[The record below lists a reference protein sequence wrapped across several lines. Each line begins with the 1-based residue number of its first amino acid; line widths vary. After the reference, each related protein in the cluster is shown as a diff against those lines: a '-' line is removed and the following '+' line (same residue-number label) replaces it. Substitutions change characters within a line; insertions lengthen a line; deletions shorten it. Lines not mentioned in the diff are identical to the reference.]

1 MENALQSRGVL
12 GAAPWTKDTPLAP
25 AREPAGADA
34 TTPAAPGA
42 AGDRLVLRPG
52 AAHSYCVG
60 LITPASMA
68 GDCVWPIS
76 RAQHPRHTGGVR
88 YAVPS
93 LAGGSAA
100 LYVCSVRKQW
110 VEDFRYRA
118 LGEKSGKTLIGVEQ
132 VCFNPGR
139 FSGLAA

>member
-1 MENALQSRGVL
+1 
-12 GAAPWTKDTPLAP
+12 
-25 AREPAGADA
+25 
-34 TTPAAPGA
+34 
-42 AGDRLVLRPG
+42 
-52 AAHSYCVG
+52 

-110 VEDFRYRA
+110 VEDFHYRA
-118 LGEKSGKTLIGVEQ
+118 LREKSGKTLIGVEK

-139 FSGLAA
+139 LSGLAAYLGHGTSETHPVEQFLLPTLLDR